1 MAFEDEIRVVD
12 RILQRWAVSVSG
24 GAPAPWADTVAS
36 KPPPL
41 PEDLAMI
48 VDQCVLHAPGNLP
61 KLLSLYY
68 RTPQPN
74 QVIAL
79 KCTLRHEDE
88 VPKRVRHGLYYLR
101 GLFEANGVLDRF
113 LMRARS

>member
-24 GAPAPWADTVAS
+24 GAPAVWADTVAS

-41 PEDLAMI
+41 PDDIA
-48 VDQCVLHAPGNLP
+48 VDVDMAVLKSPGNLP

-68 RTPQPN
+68 RSPQPN

-79 KCTLRHEDE
+79 KCNLRHEDD
-88 VPKRVRHGLYYLR
+88 VPRRVRHGLYYLR
-101 GLFEANGVLDRF
+101 GKFEGNGVLERF
-113 LMRARS
+113 IARCRS